1 MIKWIRKL
9 FSSENKPSYVYV
21 VTHVR
26 GSDVHQL
33 AFRVNQEALDYVREL
48 RDIDGHRHPGNV
60 MFTPIQLI

>member
-9 FSSENKPSYVYV
+9 FSSEHKPSYVYV

-26 GSDVHQL
+26 GSDMHQL
-33 AFRVNQEALDYVREL
+33 AFRVKQEALDYAREL
-48 RDIDGHRHPGNV
+48 RDIDGWRLPGDV

>member
-26 GSDVHQL
+26 GSDMHQL
-33 AFRVNQEALDYVREL
+33 AFRANQEALDYAREL
-48 RDIDGHRHPGNV
+48 REKDRHRIPGNV
-60 MFTPIQLI
+60 AITPIELI